1 VNLVRKL
8 LPADS
13 ADSAAPA
20 LTEGAR
26 QWSFGELRAAAA
38 SIAAVLAER
47 GIGARDRVVLL
58 SGNDVAFVAAYLGI
72 LAAGGIATPLNP
84 QAPMPE
90 LEREIALVEA
100 SLVLR
105 GPACAGLALANAVDI
120 EPLFSTGKG
129 GLDPV
134 DRADDDGAVL
144 LFTSGTAG
152 APRAALLTH
161 GNLAA
166 NIDQVQRH
174 PGLRVGP
181 RDVGLVMLPC
191 FHVFGLNVALG
202 VALAAGM
209 HNILLGSFDA
219 AEAVRAIAEH
229 EVTIVAGVPT
239 MYDAMLEL
247 GDDVAPPDALRS
259 LRLAVSGA
267 AELPPR
273 IGRAFHDRF
282 GVVLHEGYGL
292 TEASPI
298 VTTNAADPE
307 PRWGSIG
314 PPVPGVEVRL
324 VGPKGEDVLVGDP
337 GEIWVRGPNVFP
349 GYWRDPEASERVLA
363 GGWLHTGDV
372 AVAEP
377 DGMLRLVDRSKD
389 LVIVSGFNVF
399 PNEVEDAL
407 LTFPDV
413 IDAAV
418 IGVPDR
424 RTGEA
429 VAAFVVCA
437 EGCSPAVDEV
447 REHVA
452 RSLARYKVPSTIDFV
467 EELPRNVAGKLL
479 RRELRAPDATR
490 NPA

>member
-1 VNLVRKL
+1 VNLARKL
-8 LPADS
+8 LLGDS
-13 ADSAAPA
+13 TDPAAPA

-26 QWSFGELRAAAA
+26 EWSFGELRAAAG
-38 SIAAVLAER
+38 SIAAALGKR
-47 GIGARDRVVLL
+47 GVGAGDRVVLL
-58 SGNDVAFVAAYLGI
+58 SGNDNAFAAAYLGI
-72 LAAGGIATPLNP
+72 LAAGGIAAPLSP
-84 QAPMPE
+84 QAPIPE

-105 GPACAGLALANAVDI
+105 GPAGAGLELANAVDVESLI
-120 EPLFSTGKG
+120 ATDGADLTPL
-129 GLDPV
+129 
-134 DRADDDGAVL
+134 DRTDDDGAVL

-174 PGLRVGP
+174 PGLRVRP
-181 RDVGLVMLPC
+181 DDVGLVMLPC

-202 VALAAGM
+202 VGLAAGM
-209 HNILLGSFDA
+209 HNVLLGSFDA
-219 AEAVRAIAEH
+219 AEAVAVIAKH

-247 GDDVAPPDALRS
+247 DDVVAPRDALRS

-273 IGRAFHDRF
+273 LARAFHERF

-307 PRWGSIG
+307 PQWGSIG
-314 PPVPGVEVRL
+314 PPLPGVEVRL
-324 VGPKGEDVLVGDP
+324 VGPGGDDVLVGDP

-377 DGMLRLVDRSKD
+377 SGMLRLVDRTKD
-389 LVIVSGFNVF
+389 LIIVSGFNVF

-407 LTFPDV
+407 LTFPD
-413 IDAAV
+413 IDDAAV
-418 IGVPDR
+418 IGVADR

-429 VAAFVVCA
+429 VAAFVVRA
-437 EGCSPAVDEV
+437 EGRSPTVDEI

-467 EELPRNVAGKLL
+467 DELPRNLAGKLL

-490 NPA
+490 NPT